1 MSSNLHKEIKMTTKT
16 KTPTKSRT
24 KKPAKY
30 HYLLDFKSGDYFD
43 ITRSIES
50 MYPVSFMG
58 CGIGLGGFDVHLKCT
73 SDKFQNIRR
82 WIKRNFRNKFKITR
96 YTDEE
101 LYGDNE

>member
-1 MSSNLHKEIKMTTKT
+1 M
-16 KTPTKSRT
+16 PTKRKSANT
-24 KKPAKY
+24 ANKAKKPVKY

-50 MYPVSFMG
+50 MYPVSFIG
-58 CGIGLGGFDVHLKCT
+58 CGIGLGGFDVHLECT
-73 SDKFQNIRR
+73 SDKFQNIRK

-101 LYGDNE
+101 LYGDDE